1 MPWQADPHTPQEVA
15 GALERVLAR
24 SEFDDSPSLSQEV
37 WDWIVERLGSLGGIG
52 SGGANRV
59 LLLALVIVLA
69 LGCLAVLARLLRR
82 RTRRAAPVPARAAL
96 VRTRVAELRAA
107 ARAARARGDDA
118 LALRYLLFALV
129 AGLGQRGDLRFRD
142 AWTNRELVRRGEPSR
157 EAGAMLAPLID
168 ELEAK
173 EFGRTPVTPADV
185 DRLEELCARWLG
197 LEEAA

>member
-1 MPWQADPHTPQEVA
+1 MPWQGDPRSAQEVA
-15 GALERVLAR
+15 DALQRVLAR
-24 SEFDDSPSLSQEV
+24 SEFDHSKGLLEEV
-37 WDWIVERLGSLGGIG
+37 LDWIVERLGSLDVAG
-52 SGGANRV
+52 SASASRV
-59 LLLALVIVLA
+59 LLIALAVVLA
-69 LGCLAVLARLLRR
+69 LALLAALARALK
-82 RTRRAAPVPARAAL
+82 RRARRPRPAVQRQAA

-157 EAGAMLAPLID
+157 EARALLAPLID

-173 EFGRTPVTPADV
+173 EFGGAPVTPADV